1 MANGPLGGFMPT
13 PAAPAQPPQ
22 VKLDTTADSR
32 GNFNNFLKNMNGAT
46 LVNPPV
52 VAPVMGAM
60 TPNMAP
66 ALSNID
72 IFNQPVAMMQNGGD
86 PTDASFSDF
95 EGFSDTSDPF
105 GGDTTTDDNIDDSP
119 PDSDMDYTDVFSPDQ
134 LQQATDIGRQTGG
147 DDTPSVPNVTFN
159 NQTILNA
166 TKDLPEG
173 NQTQKMFKIV

>member
-46 LVNPPV
+46 LVDPPV

-66 ALSNID
+66 ALANID
-72 IFNQPVAMMQNGGD
+72 IFNQPVQMMFDGGEVD
-86 PTDASFSDF
+86 DAFD
-95 EGFSDTSDPF
+95 
-105 GGDTTTDDNIDDSP
+105 
-119 PDSDMDYTDVFSPDQ
+119 
-134 LQQATDIGRQTGG
+134 L
-147 DDTPSVPNVTFN
+147 
-159 NQTILNA
+159 NQ
-166 TKDLPEG
+166 
-173 NQTQKMFKIV
+173 